1 MRTSVKKKKKIEVR
15 KNAYIRQ
22 TANLGVSKC
31 LQENLI
37 KTKIFIHFLYGCAS
51 NLLMSW
57 KSQNITIRQLNL
69 LAKQILESLDELLL
83 IEWTT
88 TVQI

>member
-1 MRTSVKKKKKIEVR
+1 MQ
-15 KNAYIRQ
+15 KNAHIRQ